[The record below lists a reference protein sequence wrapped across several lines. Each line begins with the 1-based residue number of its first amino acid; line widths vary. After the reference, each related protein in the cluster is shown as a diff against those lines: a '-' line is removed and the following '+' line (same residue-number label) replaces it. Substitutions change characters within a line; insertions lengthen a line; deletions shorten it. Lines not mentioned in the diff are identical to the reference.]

1 MATSINL
8 GTFYDGFSGINYTCY
23 LIHDTPTRSG
33 DNVTITNLK
42 ARIVSQASWG
52 TEGRMAVSFSL
63 PSGTSRVS
71 NGTIAGSY
79 SYPTDNTVT
88 LSSSITISNLNTSFT
103 YGISFSDTGY
113 GTTWNS
119 NYSKSFSGSISCPA
133 RTYSVTYNANGG
145 SGAPA
150 AQTKTYNVTLA
161 LSSTAPTRTGYT
173 FLGWA
178 TSSGGSVA
186 YGAGASYSGNADLAL
201 YAVWQAQVSTI
212 SSAGNVTLGNACNVK
227 WTPKVSTN
235 KYRLKFTISD
245 FDSGYLPSSSTFVA
259 GSSSDITYTSY
270 TVPINGVAQKITTA
284 TTGTMTVTL
293 YTYDSDGTLLGSDAK
308 TFTVTV
314 PSSCKPSVNT
324 YTIAQ
329 TSSSTVINN
338 WGVYVAG
345 YSKARCQATGTAQ
358 YGATITNVT
367 VSGDHNASGTTSLD
381 STSGILTAGTK
392 TFTFTVTDSRGM
404 TSTAVS
410 RQATVY
416 SYTAPAIT
424 GFTAERSA
432 SSVTTVKALGSW
444 TYSTVASNNT
454 VTATLKYKQSTGS
467 TWSTASGSITSGTLK
482 TLTEVF
488 TDSVSYNLQLT
499 VTDSIGNS
507 DTRTVFLPTRFVWMH
522 QPVGGNG
529 VAFGKTSET
538 GHFEV
543 NYPIE
548 AYGNVSTTGTYLG
561 SGSVEYI
568 KGTQTASTNAWTG
581 VTKDT
586 ALYDGKMIL
595 YVLPYAGTSTGA
607 TLNLTLAGGGTTGA
621 KSVYRYGATTAITTH
636 YAALSRIL
644 LIYDSA
650 NNRWNSSAWYNSNL
664 GAMSQTEATAGTATT
679 NRGISA
685 KVLHD
690 TVVNLI
696 YPVGSIYMSVNSTSP
711 ATLFGGTWVQLQ
723 NTFLLAAG
731 SSYTAGA
738 TGGEAT
744 HTLTAQEMPIHGHNV
759 HIFNANTTAYDA
771 YVYDRLGT
779 GWGKAS
785 SGGRLGSSTLAW
797 QNASYKTAGRNWEN
811 FSPSETT
818 AGNGDLAGATGGNG
832 GGGAHN
838 NMPPYLVVYM
848 WKRTA

>member
-63 PSGTSRVS
+63 PNGTSRVS
-71 NGTIAGSY
+71 NGTIANAY

-150 AQTKTYNVTLA
+150 SQSKTYNVTLA
-161 LSSTAPTRTGYT
+161 LSSTTPTRTGYT

-178 TSSGGSVA
+178 TSASGSVV
-186 YGAGASYSGNADLAL
+186 YSAGASYSGNADLAL

-235 KYRLKFTISD
+235 KYRLKFTISN

-293 YTYDSDGTLLGSDAK
+293 YTYDSGGTLLGSDAK

-314 PSSCKPSVNT
+314 PASCKPSVNT
-324 YTIAQ
+324 YTITQ

-381 STSGILTAGTK
+381 STSGVLTAGTK

-424 GFTAERSA
+424 GFTAERDA
-432 SSVTTVKALGSW
+432 TSVTVVKALGSW

-507 DTRTVFLPTRFVWMH
+507 DSRIVFLPTRFVWMH

-586 ALYDGKMIL
+586 ALYDGKMIM

-621 KSVYRYGATTAITTH
+621 KSVYRYGSTTAITTH
-636 YAALSRIL
+636 YAAGSRIL

-664 GAMSQTEATAGTATT
+664 SAMSQTEASTGTATT

-738 TGGEAT
+738 TGGSAT
-744 HTLTAQEMPIHGHNV
+744 HTLTAAQMPKHGHDV
-759 HIFNANTTAYDA
+759 HVWNGNTSTYTAYNYNANGDSAIATTAGAKLKAGYLDWNNSGFSSA
-771 YVYDRLGT
+771 GR
-779 GWGKAS
+779 GWGQITPTS
-785 SGGRLGSSTLAW
+785 
-797 QNASYKTAGRNWEN
+797 
-811 FSPSETT
+811 T
-818 AGNGDLAGATGGNG
+818 AGNGDLSGATSANG
-832 GGGAHN
+832 GGQAHN